1 MHMAQEN
8 AHLRQKRTYS
18 NERNRV
24 AKVNQMAIINMTF
37 IELLLILALVVQTF
51 VVETSFGK
59 LGIIPLIILIIGTIL
74 NWVVYIKNKSYVNL
88 KYVIL
93 AGFIISWIFLMVSG
107 TNVMINFY
115 IYPLLIT
122 TILYHDKKFER
133 ITFYSVLITSILRT
147 LIWGAQNLLFS
158 GSNIAFISLVV
169 HFEVIIVIHITA
181 SLSQKFNYDM
191 VHAVKDEHEVQNN
204 MIKDILSISENV
216 QEGVSM
222 TNNFVEKLRDASY
235 RVHDAIKDI
244 TIRTEQTVVN
254 VQEQNRMTN
263 RINADINETAENA
276 KVMVEAASTSSKLLE
291 ENMAV
296 ISSIRNDAE
305 TINKTNSQVAISMAE
320 LQKKAQ
326 EVQQITE
333 VIFSISSQTNL
344 LALNASIESARAG
357 EAGRGFSVV
366 ADQIR
371 NLAEETRQSTEQIAN
386 IVQQLNENAQE
397 ATEVVQT
404 SIDAMQQ
411 QNEKVTTA
419 SDGFNEVQNNIATLT
434 QRVADI
440 NEKIDNLVRFNNT
453 ISENVNQLSESSK
466 AVSESARDVEERSLQ
481 NQTEAET
488 AKELLSEVQEVVR
501 EFEKYRK

>member
-1 MHMAQEN
+1 MAQEN

-24 AKVNQMAIINMTF
+24 AKVNQMAIISMTF

-74 NWVVYIKNKSYVNL
+74 NWVIYIKNKSYVNL
-88 KYVIL
+88 KYVML

-107 TNVMINFY
+107 SNVMVNFY

-122 TILYHDKKFER
+122 TILYHDKRFEK

-147 LIWGAQNLLFS
+147 VIWGVQNLLFS
-158 GSNIAFISLVV
+158 GSNIAFISLIV
-169 HFEVIIVIHITA
+169 HFEIIIVIHITA
-181 SLSQKFNYDM
+181 SLSQKFSYDM
-191 VHAVKDEHEVQNN
+191 VYAVKDEHEIQNN
-204 MIKDILSISENV
+204 MIKDILSVSENV

-244 TIRTEQTVVN
+244 TVRTEQTVIN

-305 TINKTNSQVAISMAE
+305 TINQTNTQVAISMAE

-333 VIFSISSQTNL
+333 VIFTISSQTNL

-397 ATEVVQT
+397 ATEIVQT

>member
-1 MHMAQEN
+1 MAQEN

-24 AKVNQMAIINMTF
+24 AKVNQMAIISMTF

-74 NWVVYIKNKSYVNL
+74 NWVIYIKNKSYVNL
-88 KYVIL
+88 KYVML

-107 TNVMINFY
+107 SNVMVNFY

-122 TILYHDKKFER
+122 TILYHDKRFEK
-133 ITFYSVLITSILRT
+133 ITFYTVLITSILRT
-147 LIWGAQNLLFS
+147 VIWGVQNLLFS
-158 GSNIAFISLVV
+158 GSNIAFISLIV
-169 HFEVIIVIHITA
+169 HFEIIIVIHITA
-181 SLSQKFNYDM
+181 SLSQKFSYDM
-191 VHAVKDEHEVQNN
+191 VYAVKDEHEIQNN
-204 MIKDILSISENV
+204 MIKDILSVSENV

-244 TIRTEQTVVN
+244 TVRTEQTVIN

-305 TINKTNSQVAISMAE
+305 TINQTNTQVAISMAE

-333 VIFSISSQTNL
+333 VIFTISSQTNL

-397 ATEVVQT
+397 ATEIVQT

>member
-24 AKVNQMAIINMTF
+24 AKVNQMAIISMTF

-74 NWVVYIKNKSYVNL
+74 NWVIYIKNKSYVNL
-88 KYVIL
+88 KYVML

-107 TNVMINFY
+107 SNVMVNFY

-122 TILYHDKKFER
+122 TILYHDKRFEK

-147 LIWGAQNLLFS
+147 VIWGVQNLLFS
-158 GSNIAFISLVV
+158 GSNIAFISLIV
-169 HFEVIIVIHITA
+169 HFEIIIVIHITA
-181 SLSQKFNYDM
+181 SLSQKFSYDM
-191 VHAVKDEHEVQNN
+191 VYAVKDEHEIQNN
-204 MIKDILSISENV
+204 MIKDILSVSENV

-244 TIRTEQTVVN
+244 TVRTEQTVIN

-305 TINKTNSQVAISMAE
+305 TINQTNTQVAISMAE

-333 VIFSISSQTNL
+333 VIFTISSQTNL

-397 ATEVVQT
+397 ATEIVQT

>member
-8 AHLRQKRTYS
+8 AQSRQQRKFS
-18 NERNRV
+18 NEKNRA
-24 AKVNQMAIINMTF
+24 AKVNQMTIISLTF
-37 IELLLILALVVQTF
+37 IELLLILALFIQTF
-51 VVETSFGK
+51 AVDTSFGK

-74 NWVVYIKNKSYVNL
+74 NWIIFIKNKSHPKLRY
-88 KYVIL
+88 IML
-93 AGFIISWIFLMVSG
+93 AGFIVSWIFLMVAG
-107 TNVMINFY
+107 TNVMVNFY
-115 IYPLLIT
+115 IYPLLIST
-122 TILYHDKKFER
+122 VLYHDKKFEK
-133 ITFYSVLITSILRT
+133 ITFSLVLVTSILRT

-181 SLSQKFNYDM
+181 TLSQKFNHDM
-191 VHAVKDEHEVQNN
+191 VYSVKDEHEIQNT
-204 MIKDILSISENV
+204 MIKDILSISKNV

-222 TNNFVEKLRDASY
+222 ADNFVEKLRDASY
-235 RVHDAIKDI
+235 RVHDSIKDI
-244 TIRTEQTVVN
+244 TTRTEETVVN
-254 VQEQNRMTN
+254 VQEQNRMTQ
-263 RINADINETAENA
+263 RINMDISETAEHA
-276 KVMVEAASTSSKLLE
+276 KVMVEAASTSAKLLE
-291 ENMAV
+291 ENMT
-296 ISSIRNDAE
+296 IITSIRNDAE
-305 TINKTNSQVAISMAE
+305 TINKTNSQVAISMEE

-357 EAGRGFSVV
+357 EAGRGFAVV

-386 IVQQLNENAQE
+386 IVQQLNENAKE
-397 ATEVVQT
+397 ATAIVQT

-411 QNEKVTTA
+411 QNEKVENA
-419 SDGFNEVQNNIATLT
+419 SDGFNEVQNNITTLT

-440 NEKIDNLVRFNNT
+440 NDKIDNLVHFNNT
-453 ISENVNQLSESSK
+453 ISENINQLSDSSE
-466 AVSESARDVEERSLQ
+466 AVSESAKDVEERSLQ

-488 AKELLSEVQEVVR
+488 AKDLLNEVQEVVR
-501 EFEKYRK
+501 EFEKYRQ

>member
-1 MHMAQEN
+1 MTQEN
-8 AHLRQKRTYS
+8 AQSKQKRTYS
-18 NERNRV
+18 NQQNRV
-24 AKVNQMAIINMTF
+24 AKVNQMTIISMTF
-37 IELLLILALVVQTF
+37 IELLLILALVIQTF
-51 VVETSFGK
+51 VVETNFGK
-59 LGIIPLIILIIGTIL
+59 LGIVPLIILIIGTIL
-74 NWVVYIKNKSYVNL
+74 NWILFIKDKSHAKL
-88 KYVIL
+88 KYIMLV
-93 AGFIISWIFLMVSG
+93 GFMVSWCFLMVAG
-107 TNVMINFY
+107 TNVMVNFY
-115 IYPLLIT
+115 IYPLLVST
-122 TILYHDKKFER
+122 VLYHDKKFEK

-147 LIWGAQNLLFS
+147 IIWGAQNLLFS

-169 HFEVIIVIHITA
+169 HFEVVLVIHITA
-181 SLSQKFNYDM
+181 SLSQKFNHDM
-191 VHAVKDEHEVQNN
+191 VYSVKDEHDIQNE
-204 MIKDILSISENV
+204 MIKDILSVSENV

-222 TNNFVEKLRDASY
+222 ADNFVEKLRDASY
-235 RVHDAIKDI
+235 RVHDSIKDI
-244 TIRTEQTVVN
+244 TVRTEETVSN
-254 VQEQNRMTN
+254 VQEQSRMTK
-263 RINADINETAENA
+263 RINDDINETAENA

-296 ISSIRNDAE
+296 IASIRNDAE
-305 TINKTNSQVAISMAE
+305 TINQTNSKVAISMGE

-333 VIFSISSQTNL
+333 VIFTISSQTNL

-397 ATEVVQT
+397 ATEVVQI
-404 SIDAMQQ
+404 SIEAMQQ
-411 QNEKVTTA
+411 QNEKVENA
-419 SDGFNEVQNNIATLT
+419 SDGFNEVQNNITTLT

-440 NEKIDNLVRFNNT
+440 NEKIDNLVHFNNT
-453 ISENVNQLSESSK
+453 ISENINQLSASSE

-488 AKELLSEVQEVVR
+488 AKDLLNEVQSIVR
-501 EFEKYRK
+501 EFEKYRQ